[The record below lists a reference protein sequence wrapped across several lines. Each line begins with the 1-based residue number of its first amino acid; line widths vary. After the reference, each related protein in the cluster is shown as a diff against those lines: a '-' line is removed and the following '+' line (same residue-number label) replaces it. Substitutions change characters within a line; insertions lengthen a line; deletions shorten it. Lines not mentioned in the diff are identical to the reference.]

1 MIPEL
6 LEQYPEGSDLTIM
19 NTFYQFPIFEEGKKI
34 CDDFI
39 VLVYKDNKT
48 KEKGYRIISKP
59 EYTYYKVK
67 DEKDRLDYSR
77 LFIEREKVEPVTVP
91 FKDLEKSI
99 AEQTGNMDFYTS
111 NIMSRNKGENKKLH
125 TDPDI
130 FFSDSNIE
138 DHYRFKFA
146 NIYTNSIEKLNKAF
160 FDIEVDGKFAKGD
173 FVELGEC
180 EINAV
185 SYLDEASNKVYTLL
199 SR

>member
-1 MIPEL
+1 MMKTRYKRNIERWNKMIPEL

-77 LFIEREKVEPVTVP
+77 LFIERE
-91 FKDLEKSI
+91 
-99 AEQTGNMDFYTS
+99 
-111 NIMSRNKGENKKLH
+111 
-125 TDPDI
+125 
-130 FFSDSNIE
+130 
-138 DHYRFKFA
+138 
-146 NIYTNSIEKLNKAF
+146 
-160 FDIEVDGKFAKGD
+160 
-173 FVELGEC
+173 
-180 EINAV
+180 
-185 SYLDEASNKVYTLL
+185 
-199 SR
+199 